1 MQLRPPHFHFSNI
14 CLFFTTLSFSR
25 ERHLLCRPL
34 GPQNSF
40 LKRKKV
46 KLLLPSPISILGQ
59 PPLRKEISTPLSS
72 TELKWCQHIS
82 KSGFL
87 LPNCQSFY
95 SKTCFRI
102 WTLDFFVIF
111 SNINLFRGAYQ
122 MGRGQTFSSS
132 RQDHC
137 WQNKD
142 ELVFESLSAQKLFI
156 KKLRGD
162 YWWFS
167 GAGEQDKD
175 SCWRRS
181 ETK

>member
-25 ERHLLCRPL
+25 ERHWLCRPL

-46 KLLLPSPISILGQ
+46 KLLLPSPISIL
-59 PPLRKEISTPLSS
+59 
-72 TELKWCQHIS
+72 
-82 KSGFL
+82 SGFP
-87 LPNCQSFY
+87 LPHPCIQRHWHVFGLGL
-95 SKTCFRI
+95 
-102 WTLDFFVIF
+102 WTFCVIF
-111 SNINLFRGAYQ
+111 SKINLFRGAYQ

-142 ELVFESLSAQKLFI
+142 ELVFESLSQETSRWLLMIFRR
-156 KKLRGD
+156 RGTRQG
-162 YWWFS
+162 FLL
-167 GAGEQDKD
+167 
-175 SCWRRS
+175 
-181 ETK
+181 ETKWDQIIERFKTRFQYLKFQRARPKYKF